1 MRRILYVAEKNDVA
15 KGVANILS
23 AGQMQ
28 RREGRSKFNKI
39 YQLQGQFQGHP
50 ALISV
55 TSVSGHLMSND
66 FGPDMKRWESNP
78 IESCFDAPVFSTV
91 PESMEPIAR
100 TLREESNKVDTLVI
114 WTDCDREGEN
124 IGAEIVKVCKE
135 GNRHIDVWRAKF
147 SEVTSAA
154 IHRALHNLGR
164 LDQRIVDAVDCR
176 SELDLRIGAA
186 FTRLQTLHLQR
197 RSRLFASGDK
207 QVVSYGSCQFPT
219 LGFVVERYKEIE
231 SFIAEPFWKLIVEV
245 TREGMKVDFAW
256 DRVRMFDHEMV
267 DVLYD
272 ECRDEGVAIIE
283 EVTKKPKSKWRPAAL
298 DTVELEKLGVRKLRM
313 SAKEVM
319 TIAEKLYSNGW
330 ISYPRT
336 ETNKFPA
343 DFGLNAL
350 VALHNGDQQWGTF
363 ATEIGQ
369 RGANPRNGNK
379 SDEAHPPIHPLKHAT
394 QANLQPQ
401 EWKVYELVARHFL
414 ACCSWDAKGQETKV
428 TMRIGEEKF
437 VATGL
442 QIEDRG
448 YMEVYPYDK
457 WSDKQLPRFNQGE
470 ELADFVLRIA
480 DGETSPPS
488 LLNEADLIALMDK
501 HGIGTDATHAEHIEK
516 IKERKYVGVQPD
528 GRFLPGFLGLAL
540 VDAYDEMGY
549 AMSKPQLRSDL
560 ERQLEAICRGMRSK
574 QDVLTEQLS
583 KYRAI
588 FVQSESNQH
597 LLSAYLNRYMD
608 ANALAG
614 IAPDPPGGGPRGGGT
629 GRGRGRR
636 GSVVAQIP
644 HDATRAVTAT
654 IRGRGRGR
662 GRGANGGGGG
672 APASGGGRGRS
683 GGAAA
688 AAGGGGGAYGGPRA
702 PAVTNDQKPCACG
715 IASTLRTVNKDGP
728 NKGRQFWS
736 CNKPMTAPDKCNF
749 FEWAA

>member
-1 MRRILYVAEKNDVA
+1 MVSMRRLLYVAEKNDVA

-23 AGQMQ
+23 KGAMQ

-39 YQLQGQFQGHP
+39 YQLQGQFQGQP

-55 TSVSGHLMSND
+55 TSVSGHLMGND
-66 FGPDMKRWESNP
+66 FAADMKRWESNP
-78 IESCFDAPVFSTV
+78 IESCFDAPVYTTV
-91 PESMEPIAR
+91 PENMEPIAR

-124 IGAEIVKVCKE
+124 IGAEIVKVCRE
-135 GNRHIDVWRAKF
+135 GNRHLDVYRAKF

-154 IHRALHNLGR
+154 INRAIQNLGR

-231 SFIAEPFWKLIVEV
+231 SFIPEPYWRLIVEV
-245 TREGMKVDFAW
+245 TREGMKVEFAW
-256 DRVRMFDHEMV
+256 DRVRLFNHEAV

-272 ECRDEGVAIIE
+272 ECRDEGRGIVE
-283 EVTKKPKSKWRPAAL
+283 EVTKKPKSRWRPTAL
-298 DTVELEKLGVRKLRM
+298 DTVELEKLGVRKLKM

-319 TIAEKLYSNGW
+319 SIAEKLYSNGW

-336 ETNKFPA
+336 ETNKFPK
-343 DFGLNAL
+343 DFNLNNL
-350 VALHNGDQQWGTF
+350 VALHNGDQQWGAF
-363 ATEIGQ
+363 AAEIGQ

-394 QANLQPQ
+394 QANLQPR
-401 EWKVYELVARHFL
+401 EWQVYELVVRHFL

-428 TMRIGEEKF
+428 TLMVGEEKF

-442 QIEDRG
+442 QIEDKG

-457 WSDKQLPRFNQGE
+457 WSDKQLPRFTRGE
-470 ELADFVLRIA
+470 EITDFMLRIA
-480 DGETSPPS
+480 DGETTAPL
-488 LLNEADLIALMDK
+488 LLNEADLISLMDK
-501 HGIGTDATHAEHIEK
+501 YGIGTDATHAEHIEK

-549 AMSKPQLRSDL
+549 AMSKPQLRADL
-560 ERQLEAICRGMRSK
+560 EKQLEAICKGERTK
-574 QDVLTEQLS
+574 QEVLEEQLG

-588 FVQSESNQH
+588 FVQSEANQH
-597 LLSAYLNRYMD
+597 LISATLNRYMD
-608 ANALAG
+608 SNASLAAT
-614 IAPDPPGGGPRGGGT
+614 APAVAGGAPR
-629 GRGRGRR
+629 GRGRGRGR
-636 GSVVAQIP
+636 GASVVAQIP
-644 HDATRAVTAT
+644 TNAVPPVAAST
-654 IRGRGRGR
+654 RGRGRGR
-662 GRGANGGGGG
+662 GRGAN
-672 APASGGGRGRS
+672 
-683 GGAAA
+683 A
-688 AAGGGGGAYGGPRA
+688 AAGGGGATRGRGGAGGGGAFPRA
-702 PAVTNDQKPCACG
+702 PPVTNDQKPCMCG
-715 IASTLRTVNKDGP
+715 IGSTLRTVQKEGP
-728 NKGRQFWS
+728 NKGRQFWT
-736 CNKPMTAPDKCNF
+736 CNKPMGAPDKCNY